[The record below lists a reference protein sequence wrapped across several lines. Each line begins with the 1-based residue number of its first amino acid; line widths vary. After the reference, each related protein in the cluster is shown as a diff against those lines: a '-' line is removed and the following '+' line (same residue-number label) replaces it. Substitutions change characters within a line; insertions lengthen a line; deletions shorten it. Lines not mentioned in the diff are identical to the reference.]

1 MCCLISSS
9 GRYVVAFFNPVS
21 GFHKILPPPLYGD
34 LLFSVR
40 VIYTWRFLT
49 PSQGFGK
56 MHHFLYFRTYHV
68 ASGVWSMQPVQ
79 MFRDVTDEDECYQVH
94 KYRGRLYFALEMWP
108 ERYGYR
114 IWEVV
119 KAGLEASEW
128 VEAACTP

>member
-1 MCCLISSS
+1 MEVFDSKSGVWKDASFPLFQKWQGNVWDGNFFILARDDVRCLPTNL
-9 GRYVVAFFNPVS
+9 VA
-21 GFHKILPPPLYGD
+21 
-34 LLFSVR
+34 
-40 VIYTWRFLT
+40 
-49 PSQGFGK
+49 
-56 MHHFLYFRTYHV
+56 YHV